1 MSFRS
6 DIFFILNKS
15 SKIKLFKIQLLIIIT
30 AFLELSTLISIVPFI
45 NILID
50 SNLIFENK
58 YLNLIYN
65 FFEFKSADNFII
77 FSGLMTI
84 SLFTV
89 STLLI
94 LYSRYSVVKFN
105 QYFLAYLGK
114 LFFKKYLNMNYSF
127 YTKESPSII
136 IRNLHDDL
144 NRLIFGIVQPLM
156 YMFARLILIFFIG
169 ISLLIYNFKITI
181 ILFLILILSYLL
193 IFRFVKLFVSK
204 FGIQLSIY
212 SANKIKLI
220 NETFFSIKDI
230 LISSKQN
237 HFISLY
243 KDIVYGTARAN
254 TIVNLT
260 SIGPKYLIDLLGF
273 GFIFGLILV
282 LKISNN
288 NSLELILSTIAFL
301 VFASYKLI
309 PAFQEIYSCSIQIRN
324 NRNVL
329 VNIKNM
335 FADTL
340 SAQLPIL
347 NKNIN
352 IKNSIVFK
360 GLNFRY
366 EQRSNTKI
374 FNDANFDIMIG
385 KQTAIIGPTG
395 VGKSTLLEIILGLH
409 SFDVDHI
416 LVDGKNFNKNN
427 LNSLW
432 KQISYVPQNSLLID
446 DTILSNICF
455 AERINK
461 INYKK
466 LNLSLKISHLD
477 QFIDTLPNKLNTI
490 VGEKGLQLSGG
501 QQQRISIARA
511 LYQDKNFIFLDE
523 SMSALDEKT
532 ESQILES
539 IRTLRNKTVL
549 MITHRMVSAK
559 SLDNVF
565 IIKNNKIIKKN

>member
-1 MSFRS
+1 MSFKN
-6 DIFFILNKS
+6 DLFFILNKS

-65 FFEFKSADNFII
+65 FFEFKSANNFII

-105 QYFLAYLGK
+105 QYFLADLGE

-254 TIVNLT
+254 TIINLT
-260 SIGPKYLIDLLGF
+260 SIGPKYLVDLLGF

-309 PAFQEIYSCSIQIRN
+309 PAFQEIYSCSIQIKN

-374 FNDANFDIMIG
+374 FDDANFDIMIG

-455 AERINK
+455 AEKINK

-466 LNLSLKISHLD
+466 LKLALKISQLTTFVD
-477 QFIDTLPNKLNTI
+477 SLPNNLSTI
-490 VGEKGLQLSGG
+490 VGEKGVQLSGG

-511 LYQDKNFIFLDE
+511 IYQDRNFIFLDE
-523 SMSALDEKT
+523 SMSALDENT
-532 ESQILES
+532 ELKIL
-539 IRTLRNKTVL
+539 
-549 MITHRMVSAK
+549 K
-559 SLDNVF
+559 S
-565 IIKNNKIIKKN
+565 IIKM